1 MTERSLAPL
10 HWPSNGNV
18 PESLW
23 GGSNGSG
30 LSEQKSVGTN
40 APWRTMPFQ
49 VLGTAIRAAVGETWR
64 SDKKKGCREDRDGRL
79 RIESGLEVADGF
91 PRL

>member
-1 MTERSLAPL
+1 
-10 HWPSNGNV
+10 
-18 PESLW
+18 
-23 GGSNGSG
+23 
-30 LSEQKSVGTN
+30 
-40 APWRTMPFQ
+40 MPFQ